1 MANLKHIGRMIGS
14 KRKVIV
20 AYKTIPGD
28 AFSALVIPTESLS
41 DENHDALFKI
51 TESPAGQEAFEL
63 ATVLARTQFPDGSTI
78 LANLHVNGKLQKVS
92 TSDVEM
98 TPDLHSHIMLSE
110 LNQIIAEQKGVSI
123 QDLALTDENA
133 NQPGVEVQEVGSVD
147 EVPQPTASA
156 ESQTANINNEVM
168 SDEDLARSY
177 RSQADRLSKEAA
189 ALRRQAEELVP
200 TKKASKK
207 TTESA

>member
-1 MANLKHIGRMIGS
+1 MKNNQ
-14 KRKVIV
+14 RKVIV
-20 AYKTIPGD
+20 AYRTIPGD

-41 DENHDALFKI
+41 DENHDALFKAV
-51 TESPAGQEAFEL
+51 ESPAGQEAFEF
-63 ATVLARTQFPDGSTI
+63 ATVLARTQFPDGSTM

-92 TSDVEM
+92 TTDVEI
-98 TPDLHSHIMLSE
+98 TPDLNTSISLAE

-133 NQPGVEVQEVGSVD
+133 GVTVQEAGSVQ
-147 EVPQPTASA
+147 EVPQPTAEA
-156 ESQTANINNEVM
+156 ESEVAKVGDTPM
-168 SDEDLARSY
+168 SDEDLAKSY

-189 ALRRQAEELVP
+189 ALRRQAEDLVP

-207 TTESA
+207 TKESA